1 MEEMMEKKAQEGG
14 REAQQ
19 SADRERRM
27 ATKQRFAV
35 MPESIVFIPAGGRE
49 GFAFYR
55 QLLDLNRH
63 VRKINNN
70 AVFGEIGEVK
80 SKHNEIKKLCGEAWE
95 GLKDIAPRFH
105 AFDPKHWREFNETIE
120 EKSRLIHRIAACV
133 VNPIDDNVAMIT
145 MAVKILS
152 EKFNEYQAKSDF
164 DSMEKVA
171 RLFQTIRSRITE
183 ITGSNGDAK
192 TSETAKATGSN
203 T

>member
-1 MEEMMEKKAQEGG
+1 MEETIERKAQEGG
-14 REAQQ
+14 REGQQ
-19 SADRERRM
+19 AGDRERRM
-27 ATKQRFAV
+27 ATKQRFAG

-70 AVFGEIGEVK
+70 AVFGEIADIK
-80 SKHNEIKKLCGEAWE
+80 AKHGEIKRLCDEAWE
-95 GLKDIAPRFH
+95 GLKDITPRFH

-120 EKSRLIHRIAACV
+120 EKSRLVNRIAACV

-145 MAVKILS
+145 MTVKILS

-164 DSMEKVA
+164 DNMEKIA
-171 RLFQTIRSRITE
+171 LLFREIRTRITE
-183 ITGSNGDAK
+183 ITGSNG
-192 TSETAKATGSN
+192 TAKASETTRTTGSN